1 MTEERN
7 KHCIIL
13 GKNVKPGRCL
23 LTETAKDF
31 NCSCS
36 SEVFS
41 NIGKKVPQ
49 AITNAITVTTEGSRS
64 SSFNRRGSMLNVETS
79 KNQVDMKGISV
90 KTKQTGN
97 DTKRMDFSCTWK
109 ENRKNDSAQL
119 TRVNLNP
126 LQEGRTVSFIHAGS
140 KLKSVKQK
148 LIAIWMWRGKVS
160 LIFRKTLTLHQILA
174 TLSSNSPRSTG
185 KSLLTTCRACSLSVK
200 NGSQHRRKE
209 ARTVQAILMNNASP
223 FPLRPFLKHLPSKK
237 QKNGREW

>member
-64 SSFNRRGSMLNVETS
+64 SSM
-79 KNQVDMKGISV
+79 I
-90 KTKQTGN
+90 
-97 DTKRMDFSCTWK
+97 
-109 ENRKNDSAQL
+109 
-119 TRVNLNP
+119 P
-126 LQEGRTVSFIHAGS
+126 
-140 KLKSVKQK
+140 
-148 LIAIWMWRGKVS
+148 
-160 LIFRKTLTLHQILA
+160 
-174 TLSSNSPRSTG
+174 
-185 KSLLTTCRACSLSVK
+185 
-200 NGSQHRRKE
+200 
-209 ARTVQAILMNNASP
+209 
-223 FPLRPFLKHLPSKK
+223 
-237 QKNGREW
+237 REWTFHVLGKKTERMIAHS

>member
-174 TLSSNSPRSTG
+174 TLS
-185 KSLLTTCRACSLSVK
+185 
-200 NGSQHRRKE
+200 
-209 ARTVQAILMNNASP
+209 TV
-223 FPLRPFLKHLPSKK
+223 
-237 QKNGREW
+237 